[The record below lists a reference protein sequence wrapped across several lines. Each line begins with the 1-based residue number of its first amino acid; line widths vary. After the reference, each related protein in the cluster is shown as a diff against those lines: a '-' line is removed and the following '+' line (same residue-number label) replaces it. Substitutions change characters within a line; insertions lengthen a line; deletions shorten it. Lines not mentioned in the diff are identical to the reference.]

1 MIAAEPDGRVVIM
14 DWKTSARRAEP
25 EQLRTRLQSIV
36 YPYVLVEAS
45 HTLPFGPVRPEQ
57 VEMRY
62 WFAAAPDNPVIL
74 RYDGYQHDRN
84 RDHLQTMLA
93 DLLSRNGEEEFPKVP
108 DTPANRKRF
117 CNYCIYRSRCERG
130 SRPGLL
136 EEIDTGDG
144 VDPADLDETLLDY
157 SIESVTELAF

>member
-1 MIAAEPDGRVVIM
+1 WFSATPD
-14 DWKTSARRAEP
+14 
-25 EQLRTRLQSIV
+25 
-36 YPYVLVEAS
+36 
-45 HTLPFGPVRPEQ
+45 H
-57 VEMRY
+57 
-62 WFAAAPDNPVIL
+62 PVIL
-74 RYDGYQHDRN
+74 RYDGYQHDHN
-84 RDHLQTMLA
+84 RHLLQTMLA
-93 DLLSRNGEEEFPKVP
+93 NILNRSGEEEFPKVA

-136 EEIDTGDG
+136 DDIATDGG